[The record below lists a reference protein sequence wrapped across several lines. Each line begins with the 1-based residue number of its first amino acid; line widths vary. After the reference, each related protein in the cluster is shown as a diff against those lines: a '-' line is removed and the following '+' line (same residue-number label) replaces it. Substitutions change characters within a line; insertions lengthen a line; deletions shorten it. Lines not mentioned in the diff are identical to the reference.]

1 MFALGYFENNEF
13 IIVDKNLDINILKN
27 KINELQNNSTKIF
40 DIKVQ

>member
-1 MFALGYFENNEF
+1 MFALGQFENNEF

-40 DIKVQ
+40 DIKVI